1 MVKAAGGNFP
11 PHFEKLRGG
20 KAILA
25 PPLFGIEFKEKKK
38 AFLLYYGSRYCL
50 NYYLVR
56 QVRQH
61 MNVNVHESDQILHLD
76 TLM

>member
-38 AFLLYYGSRYCL
+38 AFLL
-50 NYYLVR
+50 
-56 QVRQH
+56 
-61 MNVNVHESDQILHLD
+61 
-76 TLM
+76 